1 MGAGSTE
8 LVDAFEQFFE
18 YYYEEEIK
26 ELVEKY
32 PDEKRSLY
40 VDWQDLNSFDTDL
53 ADDFLRQPSQ
63 VQRFAEEGLRLYGQ
77 SEDVSLL
84 HAYVRVYNLADR
96 TDIGEIR
103 TRHINQLV
111 EITGTV
117 DSVTQSQ
124 SSLSEAAFECQLCG
138 TLTRVP
144 QGRGKRQEPHECQ
157 GCERQGPFRVNEEQ
171 SEFIDTQTL
180 YLEQR
185 PAGVGTDNDREI
197 IVVELRDDLVDEVVP
212 GNTINVSGI
221 VRRDEELKD
230 SKASIPDKYVDAIG
244 ISEAQRY
251 QLEIRDEDKEK
262 IVKLAS
268 DDDIYEKMV
277 GSIAPTIYG
286 CEQEKLAL
294 LLQLFSGVTK
304 RLPDGTRIRGDIHIG
319 LLGDPGVGKSQ
330 LARYAARVAPRA
342 VHVSATNTTGVGL
355 TAAAKRVSN
364 SNSTWTFEAGALPKA
379 DQGVACVDNIT
390 DFREEELRT
399 LHDVLEDQ
407 VVEASKGSS
416 TVSIPARA
424 SLLAVGN
431 PKYGRFDQYEPIGD
445 QLALEPGLLSQF
457 DLLFSITDLPDKQ
470 EDEKLAEHV
479 LQANYAGEV
488 SKQSSEYSS
497 RLVESKEVEEE
508 LDQVSP
514 EIEPGLLQKYA
525 AYARTQCHSRMTEEA
540 REAIKEFYVDI
551 RSSLDEDQPV
561 PVSARKL
568 EALVRLS
575 EASARVRLSDTIE
588 EGDVERVIELVR
600 TSLQDIGVD
609 PETGE
614 FDADII
620 EAGTSE
626 SHRDRIKNLKQ
637 LIADIEEEY
646 KDGAPTEIVL
656 ERASEVGMN
665 RSKAEHEI
673 EKLKQKGKVYEPS
686 TDHLRAVPE
695 KDG

>member
-1 MGAGSTE
+1 MGAGSSE

-18 YYYEEEIK
+18 YYYDEEIE

-32 PDEKRSLY
+32 PNEKRSLY

-53 ADDFLRQPSQ
+53 AEDFLRQPSQ

-77 SEDVSLL
+77 SEDASLL
-84 HAYVRVYNLADR
+84 HAHVRIYNLADR
-96 TDIGEIR
+96 TDISEIR
-103 TRHINQLV
+103 SRHINQLV

-144 QGRGKRQEPHECQ
+144 QGRGKKQEPHECQ

-171 SEFIDTQTL
+171 SEFIDTQTI

-185 PAGVGTDNDREI
+185 PAGVGTDDDREI
-197 IVVELRDDLVDEVVP
+197 IVVELRDDLVDKVVP
-212 GNTINVSGI
+212 GNTVNVSGI

-230 SKASIPDKYVDAIG
+230 SKASIPDKYVNAIG
-244 ISEAQRY
+244 ISEAHQY
-251 QLEIRDEDKEK
+251 QLDIQDEDKEQF
-262 IVKLAS
+262 VRLAS

-277 GSIAPTIYG
+277 DSIAPTIYG
-286 CEQEKLAL
+286 CEQEKLAM

-304 RLPDGTRIRGDIHIG
+304 QLPDGTRIRGDIHIG
-319 LLGDPGVGKSQ
+319 FLGDPGVGKSQ

-355 TAAAKRVSN
+355 TAAAKRTSN

-379 DQGVACVDNIT
+379 DQGIACVDNIT

-399 LHDVLEDQ
+399 LHDVLEEQ

-431 PKYGRFDQYEPIGD
+431 PKYGRFDQYEPLGE

-457 DLLFSITDLPDKQ
+457 DLLFLITDQPSEQ

-479 LQANYAGEV
+479 LQANYAGEL
-488 SKQSSEYSS
+488 SKQGSEYISSE
-497 RLVESKEVEEE
+497 VESEEVEKEVE
-508 LDQVSP
+508 QVSP
-514 EIEPGLLQKYA
+514 AIDPGLLQKYA
-525 AYARTQCHSRMTEEA
+525 AYARSNCYPRMTDEA

-551 RSSLDEDQPV
+551 RSSIDDEQPV

-575 EASARVRLSDTIE
+575 EASARIRLSDTIE
-588 EGDVERVIELVR
+588 ESDVERVIELVR
-600 TSLQDIGVD
+600 SCLQDIGID
-609 PETGE
+609 PNTGE
-614 FDADII
+614 FDADIV
-620 EAGTSE
+620 ETGRKAQQ
-626 SHRDRIKNLKQ
+626 DRIKNIKD
-637 LIADIEEEY
+637 LIADIEEQY
-646 KDGAPTEIVL
+646 GDGAPIDVVL
-656 ERASEVGMN
+656 ERASELGMDK
-665 RSKAEHEI
+665 SKAEHEI
-673 EKLKQKGKVYEPS
+673 DKLKQKGKVYEPS
-686 TDHLRAVPE
+686 VDTLRAVPD
-695 KDG
+695 KN